1 MSTMGDA
8 WTKPAHD
15 KTSINLQ
22 NVQIPGIWKM
32 EEDKGRL
39 CEVC

>member
-1 MSTMGDA
+1 MSAMGGA

-15 KTSINLQ
+15 KKSTNLQ
-22 NVQIPGIWKM
+22 KVQTPGIWKE